1 MRAGFVRFGSMG
13 SNRTVKS
20 MISLMFLAL
29 ACCKRAPPPA
39 ERTNPRGVERL
50 SRCAVRLV
58 PASPAQ
64 RQELKAE
71 LGRRLAGGGIV
82 EAELT
87 PRGDSVDVVMMEG
100 LPAPPNFAG
109 TESAAVARAH
119 AVYDSVDDLF
129 AVDAGRLRF
138 SAFGEGRDS
147 RVAWTVTGMAE
158 EPGTQVTIAMEAT
171 GRVLVI
177 SAKRGEPAPP
187 SPCDAPSLALDDPR
201 IRKAVAGQT
210 VGNGDAVIEAKDV
223 GSVDQG
229 VVPLPERRFG
239 PDAYGRVI
247 LVEIRGGLWT
257 ALLDPDT
264 AAVIDIQRNF
274 ID

>member
-20 MISLMFLAL
+20 TISLVFLAF

-39 ERTNPRGVERL
+39 DPRGVERL

-64 RQELKAE
+64 REELKAE
-71 LGRRLAGGGIV
+71 LGRRLAGAGIV
-82 EAELT
+82 QAELT
-87 PRGDSVDVVMMEG
+87 SRGDSVHLVMMEG
-100 LPAPPNFAG
+100 LPSPDFAG
-109 TESAAVARAH
+109 TEAAAVARAR
-119 AVYDSVDDLF
+119 AVYDTVDDLF
-129 AVDAGRLRF
+129 AVDVGRLRF
-138 SAFGEGRDS
+138 SAFREGTDS
-147 RVAWTVTGMAE
+147 RLAWTVTGMAE

-177 SAKRGEPAPP
+177 SANSGEPAPP
-187 SPCDAPSLALDDPR
+187 SPCDAPSMALDDPR
-201 IRKAVAGQT
+201 IRKAVEGQT
-210 VGNGDAVIEAKDV
+210 IGNGEGRVIEAKDV